1 MKTNITFGGII
12 ALVLIA
18 ILAYL
23 FFAYRK
29 DAQKLF
35 KEKINPMSDKNVAYG
50 AVNTIVQETTG
61 DPNATLGTKLYEW
74 VDGIKN
80 FLPFLESEEER
91 NQRLRAEFL
100 EKRKISASGN
110 STQER
115 VYNPPFSYGRQSPD
129 IGIRFPN
136 MPGDVF
142 E

>member
-35 KEKINPMSDKNVAYG
+35 KEKLNPMSDKNVAYG

-61 DPNATLGTKLYEW
+61 DPNASLGTKIYEW
-74 VDGIKN
+74 VDGLKN
-80 FLPFLESEEER
+80 VLPFVESEAER
-91 NQRLRAEFL
+91 NARLREEFL
-100 EKRKISASGN
+100 KKRAGSKN
-110 STQER
+110 STQEK
-115 VYNPPFSYGRQSPD
+115 VFNPS

-136 MPGDVF
+136 IPGNVF